1 MVNPYAGTVRSPEFP
16 ADLEWFNSDPLKLA
30 ELRGKMVI
38 LDFWTYC

>member
-16 ADLEWFNSDPLKLA
+16 SDLEWFNTLPLKLA
-30 ELRGKMVI
+30 DLRGKMVI

>member
-1 MVNPYAGTVRSPEFP
+1 MVIPYAGTVRSPEFP
-16 ADLEWFNSDPLKLA
+16 ADREWFNSDLLKLA